1 VTTTAGRYDPG
12 MATDRA
18 RRRPTI
24 DDVATLAGVSR
35 GTVSRVLN
43 GGHWVSPDSLAAVTA
58 AIKKTGYR
66 INPHA
71 RTLATS
77 KTNTVAFLLTEP
89 YHLLF
94 EDPNFSVLM
103 RAAAAA
109 LDQQDIS
116 LVLIMASNE
125 DEQRRAVEF
134 IGAGHVDG
142 VLLVSSH
149 ANSRTF
155 LQAINRI
162 AVPTI
167 SCGIP
172 IGFER
177 RLGSVSADDKS
188 GAEQAVQLLRQRGRT
203 RIAHIA
209 GPSDTPGGVD
219 RLAGYR
225 SALGDDF
232 DPELVAEGD
241 YGRESGA
248 RAMRALLETA
258 PDLDAVFVANDRM
271 AAAAIE
277 VLGEA
282 GRRVPQ
288 DVSVV
293 GFDDAPMAAE
303 TNPPLTT
310 MRQPFE
316 RISREMVRMLLEEID
331 GEPPATMTVPT
342 QLIERESA

>member
-1 VTTTAGRYDPG
+1 MTATTGRYDPG
-12 MATDRA
+12 MSPERA

-24 DDVATLAGVSR
+24 NDVATLAGVSK

-43 GGHWVSPDSLAAVTA
+43 GGHWVSPDSHAAVTA

-66 INPHA
+66 VNPHA

-109 LDQQDIS
+109 LDQHDIS

-149 ANSRTF
+149 ANSRSF

-162 AVPTI
+162 PVPTI
-167 SCGIP
+167 SCGVP

-177 RLGSVSADDKS
+177 RLGSVSADDKA
-188 GAEQAVQLLRQRGRT
+188 GAEQAVQLLRRRGRT

-225 SALGDDF
+225 DALGDDF
-232 DPELVAEGD
+232 TPELVATGD
-241 YGRESGA
+241 YGRASGA
-248 RAMRALLETA
+248 RAMQELLERA

-271 AAAAIE
+271 AAAAMG
-277 VLGEA
+277 VLREA
-282 GRRVPQ
+282 GRRVPE
-288 DVSVV
+288 DVAVV
-293 GFDDAPMAAE
+293 GFDDAPIAAE
-303 TNPPLTT
+303 LDPPLTT

-316 RISREMVRMLLEEID
+316 RISREMVRMLLEQID
-331 GEPPATMTVPT
+331 GEPPATVTVPT